1 MNQVL
6 LFIYAGQKADAISK
20 VPIVSI
26 IHRRT
31 LRVNITYT
39 MYFVYLVLLVEMCS
53 WWYIIRYSKIYI
65 SNQCR
70 SNRAVSCMS
79 GLVNFRG
86 CPFSKLV
93 WTYRDHIVLDRGQMH
108 CFHYRYESYFLVQT
122 DEIIIIAFN
131 SAIDN
136 VILAIINFTKCLF
149 DYYWLLFLDH
159 FPAQKCVVIA

>member
-1 MNQVL
+1 MPN
-6 LFIYAGQKADAISK
+6 K
-20 VPIVSI
+20 VQC
-26 IHRRT
+26 
-31 LRVNITYT
+31 T

-53 WWYIIRYSKIYI
+53 WWYIIRYSEIYI

-108 CFHYRYESYFLVQT
+108 CFHYRYGSYFLVQT

-136 VILAIINFTKCLF
+136 KMIIISVAQSFVRV
-149 DYYWLLFLDH
+149 DH
-159 FPAQKCVVIA
+159 KVDVAQGIYLCML